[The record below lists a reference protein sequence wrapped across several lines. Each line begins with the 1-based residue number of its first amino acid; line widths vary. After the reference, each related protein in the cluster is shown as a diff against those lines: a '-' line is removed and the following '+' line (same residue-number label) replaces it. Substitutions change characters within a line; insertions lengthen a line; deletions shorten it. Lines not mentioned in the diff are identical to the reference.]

1 MNFNVNQVRH
11 LYVANAATSAVSASG
26 DAYDSLANVGDAA
39 FPSKTSLDGDIWL
52 YYRNASGSLIRSDL
66 VKVKNITRATV
77 TGSSKIAY
85 TCKGVQ
91 ISLGNGEPVDGVEYI
106 LGLNF
111 KQYVGLSEQD
121 QLYVAASMKAFNSLS
136 ASALYAELAVRLAAN
151 ISGNVNK
158 LCKIVLSNDTEV
170 DGSTKL
176 EDLTGTYT
184 YLTIYEVGQD
194 WYPGRMAQGV
204 IPFTVATPAV
214 VGGKQTVAKW
224 GEYTLVEGDTLPEGQ
239 KIVDLEI
246 FTMGERGDQY
256 HQTDWPASI
265 PVQFL
270 AQPGKLYDVIDIH
283 YFADGPEGQGQRSEK
298 DLQIACLADDANT
311 HNVAKALVSQ
321 LSDLGVTV
329 TENYS

>member
-11 LYVANAATSAVSASG
+11 LYVANAAKDAVSASG
-26 DAYDSLANVGDAA
+26 EAYDSLTDIGDAA
-39 FPSKTSLDGDIWL
+39 FPSQTGLDGDIWL

-91 ISLGNGEPVDGVEYI
+91 ISLDGDPVEGVEYI

-111 KQYVGLSEQD
+111 RQYVGLSEQD

-151 ISGNVNK
+151 ISGNVNT
-158 LCKIVLSNDTEV
+158 LCKIELSDGTEV
-170 DGSTKL
+170 DGTTKL
-176 EDLTGTYT
+176 EDLDGTYT

-194 WYPGRMAQGV
+194 WHPGRMAQGV

-214 VGGKQTVAKW
+214 VSGKLTVAKW

-256 HQTDWPASI
+256 HQTDWPSSI

-270 AQPGKLYDVIDIH
+270 AQPGSLYDVIDIH
-283 YFADGPEGQGQRSEK
+283 YYSDGPEGQGQRSEK
-298 DLQIACLADDANT
+298 DLQIACLAADAET
-311 HNVAKALVSQ
+311 HTVAKTLVSQ
-321 LSDLGVTV
+321 LSNLGVTV
-329 TENYS
+329 TTNYD